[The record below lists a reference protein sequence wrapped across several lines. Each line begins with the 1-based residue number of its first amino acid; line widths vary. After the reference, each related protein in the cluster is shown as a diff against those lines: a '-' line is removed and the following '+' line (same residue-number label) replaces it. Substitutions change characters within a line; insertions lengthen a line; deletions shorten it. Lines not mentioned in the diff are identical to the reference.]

1 MAKLPHDPLVDN
13 EVWFVDIWVEA
24 VEVSRTLCSGVGGMV
39 TCYGVVEDRDGGA
52 MRLMSSMGVR
62 DDLDEE

>member
-1 MAKLPHDPLVDN
+1 M
-13 EVWFVDIWVEA
+13 DIWVEA